1 MIKNELTSKANP
13 ETREAI
19 FEYTDKDYGKMKGHL
34 IISLIKGEQ
43 GIGYF
48 YQAQETTYDDFMS
61 SFQKIRDSLNFI
73 SRG

>member
-1 MIKNELTSKANP
+1 
-13 ETREAI
+13 
-19 FEYTDKDYGKMKGHL
+19 MKGHL